1 MDIRNWGRWGA
12 EDERGALNL
21 LTPEVVCGAMGLV
34 KQGRV
39 LNLAIPIS
47 QHKQPFYGARVPPL
61 HLMSLDGGDFAAGVK
76 LPGGFQAA
84 DDYIIMNTHSATHV
98 DGLAHAWYDNKLYNG
113 HNPNDTRSY
122 GAKRCGVDKIGSI
135 VGRGVLVDV
144 AGYLGVEN
152 LPREHVI
159 GVEEFEGACKAQG
172 VEIGLGDIVLVRTG
186 WLHVFYRDPEEF
198 KAGQPGIGVGVA
210 TWLLDRDISAIGSD
224 NMGVEFMDG
233 HHYECH
239 ELAPPVHKLLI
250 RDNGI
255 HMMELMNLN
264 ELAAAKAYEFLFIAA
279 PLRITGG
286 VGSPI
291 SPLAIF

>member
-21 LTPEVVCGAMGLV
+21 LTPEAILRSVGLV
-34 KQGRV
+34 RQGKV
-39 LNLAIPIS
+39 LNLAIPIA
-47 QHKQPFYGARVPPL
+47 QRNQPFYGARVPPL

-98 DGLAHAWYDNKLYNG
+98 DGLAHAWYDDKLYNG

-135 VGRGVLVDV
+135 VGRGVLIDV
-144 AGYLGVEN
+144 AGHLGVPN
-152 LPREHVI
+152 LPREHVVT
-159 GVEEFEGACKAQG
+159 VEDVEGACAAQG
-172 VEIGLGDIVLVRTG
+172 VEVAQADIVLIRTG
-186 WLHVFYRDPEEF
+186 WLHVFYRDAEAF
-198 KAGQPGIGVGVA
+198 RAGQPGIGVEVA
-210 TWLLDRDISAIGSD
+210 TWLLNRDVAAVGAD
-224 NMGVEFMDG
+224 NMGIEFMDG

-255 HMMELMNLN
+255 HMMELMNLD
-264 ELAAAKAYEFLFIAA
+264 ELAGEKAWEFLFVAA
-279 PLRITGG
+279 PLRIAGG